1 MSVLASDTYVA
12 SLGDEIGRQWGG
24 DEGGAGAGKNP
35 PSSPSTSGGRRQR
48 KTFRALS
55 AEVVHQISVLQRLK
69 LLARAKK
76 QRLEEEGGGPLPLSQ
91 SVDVRR
97 GCDDDDEDRALP
109 PLGRAESCPTARLA
123 PAPGDAPASSS
134 SPPASPSAQQPQQ
147 QQQQLPRWFQSLS
160 RKQSQKQSLDRQL
173 ASQCSLRSV
182 GSRGLCL
189 KRSSPAICGCS
200 AEERAETAETTDSPS
215 SKKTKLRQNTNKT
228 VVMCKRHSLR
238 ALWRR
243 FFLSFPRECTN
254 LKQRQGQ
261 SPGSGSEDVLGALLC
276 EDVELFQ
283 PCGGATYVPFAPFSF
298 S

>member
-1 MSVLASDTYVA
+1 MLLLFFPLRFLL
-12 SLGDEIGRQWGG
+12 SL
-24 DEGGAGAGKNP
+24 
-35 PSSPSTSGGRRQR
+35 
-48 KTFRALS
+48 
-55 AEVVHQISVLQRLK
+55 
-69 LLARAKK
+69 LL
-76 QRLEEEGGGPLPLSQ
+76 
-91 SVDVRR
+91 
-97 GCDDDDEDRALP
+97 
-109 PLGRAESCPTARLA
+109 
-123 PAPGDAPASSS
+123 
-134 SPPASPSAQQPQQ
+134 
-147 QQQQLPRWFQSLS
+147 SLS
-160 RKQSQKQSLDRQL
+160 LLCRR
-173 ASQCSLRSV
+173 SLRSV

-200 AEERAETAETTDSPS
+200 AEERAETAEITDSPS

-276 EDVELFQ
+276 EDVALFQ